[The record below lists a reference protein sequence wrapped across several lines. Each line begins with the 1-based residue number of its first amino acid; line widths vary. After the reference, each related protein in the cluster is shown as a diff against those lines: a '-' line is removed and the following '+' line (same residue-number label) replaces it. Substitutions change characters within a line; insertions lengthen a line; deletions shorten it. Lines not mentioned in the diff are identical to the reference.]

1 MELLWEDNPITLID
15 TAGIRRRGRVEHGI
29 ERISV
34 MRSMRA
40 IERADVV
47 VLVIDAIEDFTAQDL
62 HIAGYVEEQKKGL
75 VVAVNKWDLV
85 EKDSFTMDAYRKRAA
100 VQLDFMPYAPLVFIS
115 AKQGLRVGQVIE
127 TALSV
132 IKEREKRVSTAA
144 LNKVL
149 KDAVSKHQPPSRPGK
164 WLKFFYA
171 TQADTSPPTF
181 IFFCND
187 PKQIH
192 FSYRRYIE
200 NELREAF
207 GFNGTPLR
215 ISFRSRRETV

>member
-1 MELLWEDNPITLID
+1 
-15 TAGIRRRGRVEHGI
+15 
-29 ERISV
+29 
-34 MRSMRA
+34 
-40 IERADVV
+40 
-47 VLVIDAIEDFTAQDL
+47 
-62 HIAGYVEEQKKGL
+62 
-75 VVAVNKWDLV
+75 
-85 EKDSFTMDAYRKRAA
+85 
-100 VQLDFMPYAPLVFIS
+100 
-115 AKQGLRVGQVIE
+115 VIE
-127 TALSV
+127 TALTV
-132 IKEREKRVSTAA
+132 IREREKRVSTAA

-149 KDAVSKHQPPSRPGK
+149 KDAVAKHQPPSRPGK

-215 ISFRSRRETV
+215 ISFRSRRESV